1 MGAAKAAATKSE
13 VLKSFMAII
22 EIVIVDKISLYLK
35 NGKQQQKVK
44 QPDKLKQFLPF
55 CEAWK
60 TLLFLLPFS
69 SVNHIRL
76 IRDMRHPNPDL
87 QA

>member
-55 CEAWK
+55 
-60 TLLFLLPFS
+60 
-69 SVNHIRL
+69 VRL
-76 IRDMRHPNPDL
+76 GRRFFFYSLSPQSIT
-87 QA
+87 